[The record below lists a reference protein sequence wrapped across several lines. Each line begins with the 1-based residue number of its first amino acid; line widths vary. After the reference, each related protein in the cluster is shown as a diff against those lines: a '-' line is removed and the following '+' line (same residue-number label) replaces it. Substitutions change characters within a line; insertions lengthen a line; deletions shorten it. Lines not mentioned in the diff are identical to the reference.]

1 MNRKPAIVVLA
12 AGRGSRF
19 LSQQHKLV
27 QPLGTAT
34 VMGQTILHAI
44 ESRLPVVVV
53 TTNALATEALRW
65 VARRDLVLLPEVG
78 SAPGE
83 PLGMG
88 YSIAAGVMAR
98 PHAPGW
104 LLLPADMPAVLASS
118 LQAVATALEQQPV
131 AFAQHHGRRGHPVA
145 FAAELFS
152 ELSLLTGDDG
162 ARRVIAR
169 YPSIGVELDD
179 PGVLQDVDT
188 LAGLEAMQRSMGRAE
203 TSAEAIH
210 SDKRLSARS
219 P

>member
-1 MNRKPAIVVLA
+1 MNREPTIVILA

-19 LSQQHKLV
+19 LGQQHKLV
-27 QPLGTAT
+27 QPLGSAT

-44 ESRLPVVVV
+44 DSRLPVVVV
-53 TTNALATEALRW
+53 TTDTLAAEALRW

-104 LLLPADMPAVLASS
+104 LLLPADMPALRASS
-118 LQAVATALEQQPV
+118 LQAVAKALAQQPV
-131 AFAQHHGRRGHPVA
+131 AFAQYRGRRGHPVA

-152 ELSLLTGDDG
+152 ELSLLSGDEG
-162 ARRVIAR
+162 ARRMIAR

-188 LAGLEAMQRSMGRAE
+188 LEALQAMRRSLGLAEAPAE
-203 TSAEAIH
+203 TG
-210 SDKRLSARS
+210 R
-219 P
+219 